1 MADSLTDR
9 GAQDRTRIDVNEPQD
24 LAYWT
29 EKFGV
34 SADVL
39 RNTVTDVG
47 VFADAVEL
55 ALRDRRDKV

>member
-1 MADSLTDR
+1 MADGLADR
-9 GAQDRTRIDVNEPQD
+9 GAEDRVRINVDEPREV
-24 LAYWT
+24 AYWT

-55 ALRDRRDKV
+55 ALKDRRDKV

>member
-1 MADSLTDR
+1 MADNLSDR
-9 GAQDRTRIDVNEPQD
+9 GAQDRARINVNEPHEV
-24 LAYWT
+24 AYWT

-47 VFADAVEL
+47 VSADAVEL
-55 ALRDRRDKV
+55 ALKDRRDKV

>member
-1 MADSLTDR
+1 
-9 GAQDRTRIDVNEPQD
+9 V
-24 LAYWT
+24 AYWT

-39 RNTVTDVG
+39 RNAVTDVG